1 LRDYGRVHCT
11 FWSSPNVRALSDDG
25 RSLALYLLTSPHT
38 TITGTF
44 RVPDGYVSED
54 MQWSSARVSKGF
66 AELLANGFANRC
78 ETTKWVWI
86 SKFLEWNQPE
96 NPNQWK
102 AARKVAAQVPSEC
115 VWKREFARAFAICA
129 GDDPGPEP
137 NRSETVP
144 EPFRNQEQEQEQE
157 NTYVA
162 DATPRDLE
170 KQILDAYHEL
180 LPNLPAVKIWGK
192 DERKNLADRIRETV
206 KRGVAA
212 DSVDYWRRFF
222 AKVDASDF
230 LSGRTKD
237 PWRCGGLKWLIKPK
251 NFAKV
256 IEGNYD
262 NPTNGGTH
270 GRSYSAAS
278 TPALG

>member
-1 LRDYGRVHCT
+1 
-11 FWSSPNVRALSDDG
+11 VRALSDDG
-25 RSLALYLLTSPHT
+25 RALALYLLTSPHT
-38 TITGTF
+38 TIVGAF
-44 RVPDGYVSED
+44 RLPDGYVCED
-54 MQWSSARVSKGF
+54 MQWTAQRVAKAFETLSKGF
-66 AELLANGFANRC
+66 AKRC

-86 SKFLEWNQPE
+86 EKFLEWNTPE

-102 AARKVAAQVPSEC
+102 AAHKIASQVPDEC
-115 VWKREFARAFAICA
+115 AWKLAFLRALIVAE
-129 GDDPGPEP
+129 GGNPGPEANP
-137 NRSETVP
+137 SETVP

-157 NTYVA
+157 QENTYVA
-162 DATPRDLE
+162 GATARDLE

-192 DERKNLADRIRETV
+192 DEKKNLTDRIRESV

-212 DSVDYWRRFF
+212 DTPDYWRRFF
-222 AKVDASDF
+222 AKVAASDF

-251 NFAKV
+251 NFPKV

-262 NPTNGGTH
+262 NPKHGDTH
-270 GRSYSAAS
+270 GRSFSAAS
-278 TPALG
+278 TAALS